1 MCTLE
6 KPYNNIFVLT
16 LTGDDEHRLN
26 PTLIGSILSALR
38 DAKEKATSGSVL
50 ITTSR
55 GKFFSNGFDLAWAR
69 AAGSKPKAIERLHQ
83 MVELLKPVVAELI
96 SLPMPTVAAI
106 NGHAAAGGLI
116 LALSHDYVYMKR
128 DRGVLYMSE
137 VDIGLTIPDYFNALI
152 RAKVGSPSA
161 RRDVL
166 LRGAKVRG
174 DEAVSMGIVEGAHD
188 NEERL
193 REATMNHGKQ
203 LASRKWDGVVY
214 KEIRKR
220 LYPELCVALGL
231 GGAETDNN
239 IFVLTLTG
247 DDEHRLNPTLIGS
260 ILSALRDAKEQA
272 TSGSVLITT
281 SRGKFFSN
289 GLDLAWAQAAGSK
302 PKAIE
307 RLYHMAELF
316 KPVVAELISLPMPT
330 IAAINGHA
338 AAGGLILALSHD
350 YVYMKRDRGVLYMSE
365 VDLGLTIPDYVIALL
380 RAKIGSPSAR
390 RDVLLRGAK
399 VRGDE
404 AVSMGIVE
412 GAHDNEERLREAT
425 MSHGKQLG
433 SRKWDGEVYKEIRKS
448 LYPEL
453 CVVLGL
459 GAAEVIAKL

>member
-6 KPYNNIFVLT
+6 K
-16 LTGDDEHRLN
+16 
-26 PTLIGSILSALR
+26 
-38 DAKEKATSGSVL
+38 
-50 ITTSR
+50 
-55 GKFFSNGFDLAWAR
+55 
-69 AAGSKPKAIERLHQ
+69 
-83 MVELLKPVVAELI
+83 
-96 SLPMPTVAAI
+96 
-106 NGHAAAGGLI
+106 
-116 LALSHDYVYMKR
+116 
-128 DRGVLYMSE
+128 
-137 VDIGLTIPDYFNALI
+137 
-152 RAKVGSPSA
+152 
-161 RRDVL
+161 
-166 LRGAKVRG
+166 
-174 DEAVSMGIVEGAHD
+174 
-188 NEERL
+188 
-193 REATMNHGKQ
+193 
-203 LASRKWDGVVY
+203 
-214 KEIRKR
+214 
-220 LYPELCVALGL
+220 
-231 GGAETDNN
+231 TDNN

-289 GLDLAWAQAAGSK
+289 GFDLAWAQAAGSK

-307 RLYHMAELF
+307 RLHHMVELL

-338 AAGGLILALSHD
+338 AAGGLILALCHD

-365 VDLGLTIPDYVIALL
+365 VDLGLTIPDYVNAIL

-425 MSHGKQLG
+425 MSHGKQLA
-433 SRKWDGEVYKEIRKS
+433 SRKWDGEVYKEIRKG

-459 GAAEVIAKL
+459 GEAEVIAKL

>member
-6 KPYNNIFVLT
+6 KT
-16 LTGDDEHRLN
+16 DD
-26 PTLIGSILSALR
+26 
-38 DAKEKATSGSVL
+38 
-50 ITTSR
+50 
-55 GKFFSNGFDLAWAR
+55 
-69 AAGSKPKAIERLHQ
+69 
-83 MVELLKPVVAELI
+83 
-96 SLPMPTVAAI
+96 
-106 NGHAAAGGLI
+106 
-116 LALSHDYVYMKR
+116 
-128 DRGVLYMSE
+128 
-137 VDIGLTIPDYFNALI
+137 
-152 RAKVGSPSA
+152 
-161 RRDVL
+161 
-166 LRGAKVRG
+166 
-174 DEAVSMGIVEGAHD
+174 
-188 NEERL
+188 
-193 REATMNHGKQ
+193 
-203 LASRKWDGVVY
+203 
-214 KEIRKR
+214 
-220 LYPELCVALGL
+220 
-231 GGAETDNN
+231 N

-289 GLDLAWAQAAGSK
+289 GFDLAWAQAAGSK

-307 RLYHMAELF
+307 RLQHMVELL

-350 YVYMKRDRGVLYMSE
+350 YVYMKRDRG
-365 VDLGLTIPDYVIALL
+365 LTIPDYFNVLL

-425 MSHGKQLG
+425 MSHGKQLA
-433 SRKWDGEVYKEIRKS
+433 SRKWDGEVYKEIRKG

-459 GAAEVIAKL
+459 GEAENIKEKEKLLAHQIYLFFFIHLLYETSPKPRN